1 MRFTAH
7 NDYTDS
13 DIVES
18 LSDACE
24 YGFIIIHY
32 MILVYALSSL
42 AIINVRSVAEQ
53 IYADHAI
60 YAYLQSTSMDVLSCF
75 RVEFPG
81 SQHISKTQRTL

>member
-60 YAYLQSTSMDVLSCF
+60 YLYAYLQSTSMDVLSCF

-81 SQHISKTQRTL
+81 S